1 MENTNAMNYMI
12 SDSLGT
18 CANYEMDKLLDLIEE
33 MHCAKKNKYNLLVMM
48 CRRKDAKP
56 GSIPQ
61 AMAFTQ
67 EFEVLVDEKRGA
79 PMFTVRMYDYGN
91 IAITDIDL
99 YKVTDLE
106 VRTFGGDGELINY
119 YMHSIEFN
127 LGLYHYQISIPFYC
141 D

>member
-1 MENTNAMNYMI
+1 MKNTTMI
-12 SDSLGT
+12 NDSLNT
-18 CANYEMDKLLDLIEE
+18 CANNEMVKLINLIKE
-33 MHCAKKNKYNLLVMM
+33 MHCAKENKYNLLVMM

-56 GSIPQ
+56 GSFPH
-61 AMAFTQ
+61 AFAISQ

-119 YMHSIEFN
+119 YMHSIEFS
-127 LGLYHYQISIPFYC
+127 LGLFHYQIDIPFYR